1 MIAPF
6 SPVRPEHPEKTA
18 MKILRK
24 LLAALLH
31 PSDRPPQRAVLP
43 RHRDEEDRPDSQ
55 ATGEEDSRK
64 PAHFIP
70 FPRY

>member
-6 SPVRPEHPEKTA
+6 SPDRPEYAEKNA
-18 MKILRK
+18 MKILRN

-31 PSDRPPQRAVLP
+31 PSDRPPRRAAPP
-43 RHRDEEDRPDSQ
+43 RQRDEDDRPDNET
-55 ATGEEDSRK
+55 AAEEDSRK

>member
-1 MIAPF
+1 MAP
-6 SPVRPEHPEKTA
+6 SLNAHPKRSEKNA

-31 PSDRPPQRAVLP
+31 PSDRSPRRAAPPR
-43 RHRDEEDRPDSQ
+43 RRDEDDRPDSET
-55 ATGEEDSRK
+55 AAEEDSRK